1 MLVSLYLAVWGPR
14 EESLVAVQS
23 TPRLTPESSNS
34 SPVVA
39 VPAALPPPAG
49 AAPPSTGAVL
59 ALVPR
64 ERLIGYSERDFK
76 RGLFAARSWAPPAP
90 AASAPAT
97 AQTLAAPSLPF
108 TYLGKEQSGETW
120 RVFLSDG
127 DMTLVVGTA
136 DMVNTQYKVLAITP
150 PTMTFEYLPLHEQQ
164 TLQIE

>member
-14 EESLVAVQS
+14 EESLVVVES
-23 TPRLTPESSNS
+23 TPRPTPKSSNS
-34 SPVVA
+34 SPVITVSA
-39 VPAALPPPAG
+39 PLGTPAD
-49 AAPPSTGAVL
+49 AATLSTGAVL
-59 ALVPR
+59 PLVPR
-64 ERLIGYSERDFK
+64 ERLIGHSERDFK

-90 AASAPAT
+90 AASAPPA
-97 AQTLAAPSLPF
+97 AQALAAPSLPF